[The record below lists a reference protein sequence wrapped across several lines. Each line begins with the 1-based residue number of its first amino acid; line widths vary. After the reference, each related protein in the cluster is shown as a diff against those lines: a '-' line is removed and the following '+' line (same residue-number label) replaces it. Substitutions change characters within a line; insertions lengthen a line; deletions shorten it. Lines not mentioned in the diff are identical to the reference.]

1 MCHWIQN
8 GRQLTYERT
17 RVCSYLDCKNLETQ
31 VRGEFVSLRETLYIK
46 RNIYCSFKVMRMR
59 LLLTFCI

>member
-8 GRQLTYERT
+8 WRQLTYERT

-31 VRGEFVSLRETLYIK
+31 VGGEFVRLRETLYII
-46 RNIYCSFKVMRMR
+46 RNIYCFFKVTRMR
-59 LLLTFCI
+59 LLLTFSI